1 MSSASAPS
9 PPASTPK
16 FSIPA
21 SSAANWTN
29 PSSAIFRPTPTL
41 AAKTVSST
49 PSSSMGPFFI
59 LPSPFEREKLSTAMA
74 LCFAIYCHNSVA
86 HPFRG
91 EVSLW
96 LCMSDRLPQNGGS
109 NKMNTEISQKENL
122 LYRTLLALAL
132 IVLAAALR
140 IAPHPW
146 NFTPIGAM
154 ALFSGALLTDRR
166 LAFVFP
172 LVALFEGDIVIG
184 FHKLLP
190 IVYGSFLI
198 NVAIGLWLRD
208 RRTLARI
215 SLATLLGA
223 IQFFFVTNFAVWW
236 LLNSYPKTTSGL
248 AACYLAGIP
257 FFWNTLAGDAFYA
270 ALLFGAFAFAERV
283 IPALREPAI
292 ARAR

>member
-1 MSSASAPS
+1 MNAEMSH
-9 PPASTPK
+9 K
-16 FSIPA
+16 
-21 SSAANWTN
+21 
-29 PSSAIFRPTPTL
+29 
-41 AAKTVSST
+41 
-49 PSSSMGPFFI
+49 
-59 LPSPFEREKLSTAMA
+59 
-74 LCFAIYCHNSVA
+74 
-86 HPFRG
+86 
-91 EVSLW
+91 
-96 LCMSDRLPQNGGS
+96 Q
-109 NKMNTEISQKENL
+109 NL
-122 LYRTLLALAL
+122 LCRMLLAFAL
-132 IVLAAALR
+132 ILLAAALR

-154 ALFSGALLTDRR
+154 ALFSGALLKDRR

-208 RRTLARI
+208 RRTFARI

-223 IQFFFVTNFAVWW
+223 VQFFLVTNFAVWW
-236 LLNSYPKTTSGL
+236 LLNSYPKTVSGL

-270 ALLFGAFAFAERV
+270 ALLFGAFALAERFLPV
-283 IPALREPAI
+283 LREPAT
-292 ARAR
+292 AGTR